1 MITFKVLNRVRMR
14 VKYLSNKCLLNISIL
29 ILFAILSMGYSQAQT
44 SDDSIER
51 RVEKDIVWIKQWTKS
66 NVPDFHLVKILSMI
80 NSVKIPKEEKDS
92 IFYFSSMPHW
102 GGMNTIIAQ
111 SNFQSLSPSELF
123 TYCMINYEWYNQNC
137 SGRIIT
143 KQDEPQLYGTF
154 YRKYREFVWSD
165 RQLNALKQHRDTIF
179 HLLRTVI
186 SKDGFIG
193 TNSLLMM
200 ESLNFREG
208 IPIVLEQLD
217 KKENNDLYTLLM
229 LLMRKG
235 DYAKFKKTTIYED
248 IYGPESHIRSAI
260 DNSQENR
267 DLIRNMAKSFFEQ
280 NDK

>member
-1 MITFKVLNRVRMR
+1 MFR
-14 VKYLSNKCLLNISIL
+14 
-29 ILFAILSMGYSQAQT
+29 
-44 SDDSIER
+44 
-51 RVEKDIVWIKQWTKS
+51 
-66 NVPDFHLVKILSMI
+66 
-80 NSVKIPKEEKDS
+80 
-92 IFYFSSMPHW
+92 
-102 GGMNTIIAQ
+102 
-111 SNFQSLSPSELF
+111 
-123 TYCMINYEWYNQNC
+123 
-137 SGRIIT
+137 IT
-143 KQDEPQLYGTF
+143 KEDEPQLYGTF

-179 HLLRTVI
+179 HLLDNVI

-193 TNSLLMM
+193 TNALLTM
-200 ESLNFREG
+200 ESLNVREG
-208 IPIVLEQLD
+208 IPIVLDQLD

-235 DYAKFKKTTIYED
+235 DYAKFKKTTIYEE

>member
-1 MITFKVLNRVRMR
+1 MR

-29 ILFAILSMGYSQAQT
+29 ILFAMLSIGYSQAQT

-80 NSVKIPKEEKDS
+80 NSGNIPKEEKDS
-92 IFYFSSMPHW
+92 ILYFYQIPHW

-111 SNFQSLSPSELF
+111 PNFQSLSPSELF

-143 KQDEPQLYGTF
+143 KEDEPQLYGTF

-179 HLLRTVI
+179 HLLRNVI

-200 ESLNFREG
+200 ESLNFIEG

-229 LLMRKG
+229 LLMMKG